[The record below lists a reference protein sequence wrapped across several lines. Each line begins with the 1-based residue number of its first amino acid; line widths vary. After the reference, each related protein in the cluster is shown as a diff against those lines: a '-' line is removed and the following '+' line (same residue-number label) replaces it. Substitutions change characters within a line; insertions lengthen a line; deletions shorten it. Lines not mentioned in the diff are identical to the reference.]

1 MKNTFLPSETLLK
14 TKKKEKWYIIDA
26 KNKCLGRLS
35 TKIASLLRGKNK
47 VIFTPSQNIGDYII
61 VINIDQVR
69 VTGKKFTQKLYF
81 RHSGRPG
88 GKTIETFENLQNR
101 LPERIFEKAVKGMLP
116 KNRLGRVLFT
126 KLKLYK
132 GSNHPHS
139 AQNPC
144 YIDI

>member
-35 TKIASLLRGKNK
+35 TKIANLLRGKNK

-61 VINIDQVR
+61 IINIDQVR